1 MSESPLGEPSTRT
14 KVVASIVLVVV
25 SLYFVF
31 AFGNISLLFWLLLAT
46 VFLWLLYQ
54 FLWLLYR
61 FVRAHERIAATQERR
76 TQAVE
81 RRVEIA
87 EQQDGDTVND

>member
-14 KVVASIVLVVV
+14 KVVAGIVLVVV
-25 SLYFVF
+25 SLYFII
-31 AFGNISLLFWLLLAT
+31 ALGNIPLLFWLLLTT
-46 VFLWLLYQ
+46 VFLWLFYQ

-61 FVRAHERIAATQERR
+61 FVRAHERIAETHERR

-87 EQQDGDTVND
+87 EQRDGDTRND